1 MKICIVIPYRGIGDI
16 IFHLPIIRG
25 LAKKYST
32 KINII
37 TNKINKAKY
46 ILKYEK
52 LVNKIEY
59 INFERKNQIK
69 KSFFFL
75 KKINS
80 LKLDICILTAPTKR
94 LIIPLI
100 FSNSKKKIFFKK
112 NREKDLSKYVLN
124 QSKSELKNI
133 KLIKD
138 YRINYFKNKISE
150 TNIFVSIDSHHD
162 SNNWDQ
168 KYYIELITRLL
179 KKKSINRIYVNF
191 APSKVSTF
199 KKIKNKFCKK
209 NKITFTYL
217 FNFTK
222 LINTMN
228 NCKYIVGNESGPICI
243 GAALNKKVLS
253 IYYPKHTNKSSLTIN
268 KKVKFFNSDVINYK
282 VIISKILN
290 IIK

>member
-25 LAKKYST
+25 LAKSFST

-37 TNKINKAKY
+37 TNKVNKAKY

-52 LVNKIEY
+52 SVNKIEY
-59 INFERKNQIK
+59 IDFERKNQIK

-80 LKLDICILTAPTKR
+80 LNLDICVLTAPTKR

-112 NREKDLSKYVLN
+112 SKEKDLSKYVLN
-124 QSKSELKNI
+124 QSKTQLKSIEIN
-133 KLIKD
+133 KN
-138 YRINYFKNKISE
+138 YRINYLKKNKLE
-150 TNIFVSIDSHHD
+150 NNIFVSIDSHHD
-162 SNNWDQ
+162 SNNWNQ
-168 KYYIELITRLL
+168 KYYIELINEFI
-179 KKKSINRIYVNF
+179 KKKSINKIYINF
-191 APSKVSTF
+191 APNKVNAF
-199 KKIKNKFCKK
+199 KEIKIKFHKINKV
-209 NKITFTYL
+209 TFTYP
-217 FNFTK
+217 FNFIR
-222 LINTMN
+222 LINTIN

-253 IYYPKHTNKSSLTIN
+253 IYYPKHTNKSSFTIN
-268 KKVKFFNSDVINYK
+268 KNVKFFNSDVINYR
-282 VIISKILN
+282 VIISKILS